1 MERTLTTTSYALLG
15 LLRLRPW
22 TTYELAKQVQKGL
35 GWFWPRAERKLYD
48 EPKRLVEA
56 GLATATQES
65 TGRRPRTVYR
75 ITPEGRRVL
84 RSWLGEPSAPPMLEM
99 EAMVRVFF
107 ADGGSK
113 ESLLSTLEGVEQR
126 AREMTA
132 ELLAQIEGSRAA
144 DYEFVARHHINA
156 LTLRYEL
163 DHANQTAGWAAWARA
178 QVEQWP
184 STNDP
189 GDWDWES
196 AVEPVLLATDARD
209 ARRRR

>member
-1 MERTLTTTSYALLG
+1 MTTTSYALLG

-48 EPKRLVEA
+48 EPKRLVAA
-56 GLATATQES
+56 GLATATQEA

-75 ITPEGRRVL
+75 ITPEGRRRL
-84 RSWLGEPSAPPMLEM
+84 RAWLAEPSEPPVLEM

-113 ESLLSTLEGVEQR
+113 DSLLSTLDGVEQR
-126 AREMTA
+126 AHEMTRD
-132 ELLAQIEGSRAA
+132 LLGQIEASRAP
-144 DYEFVARHHINA
+144 DYEFTARHHINA

-163 DHANQTAGWAAWARA
+163 DHAAQTAHWAAWARA
-178 QVEQWP
+178 QIEQWP
-184 STNDP
+184 TTTDP
-189 GDWDWES
+189 GDWNWETAIAPAERAAGS
-196 AVEPVLLATDARD
+196 APVDPHHP
-209 ARRRR
+209 